1 MHNESDKHEHDH
13 SHAPSESHGHSHNHD
28 HNHGH
33 SHGHSHPHSHA
44 HDHGHGHHDHDHDHD
59 HDHAHSHSHDGG
71 HDHHHHDH
79 SHVHGPGR
87 GGSIKRAVVTCVTA
101 GLVGLVAWS
110 ACFFVDQT
118 EYVYVL
124 EFGRPVR
131 LCVEP
136 GLGFKLPYQSVRRLD
151 RRLQMYS
158 PPGSTMLTR
167 DRPQIGQ
174 AAGDARSRA
183 SLGGPPLSVDWYVCW
198 RIPTAKANADFKKGV
213 LRFVLSVGS
222 IPAAQDRLRER
233 IDSMLK
239 ARVGEM
245 SLAEFVSLDP
255 KDIGLDRLMRELTE
269 QIRRDALDQ
278 FGIEIVDVRIKRFNH
293 PEAVKPA
300 IFEMIRA
307 ERQGVAKKYRD
318 EGKSEADKIRSL
330 ADTERAEILAKAA
343 ADAERIR
350 GEGEAQAMRI
360 ANAAHSQDPEFYQFL
375 KTLETYRAILNEKTT
390 IVLSSESN
398 LLRLLTDGHPAATS
412 TKPPAKQ
419 SAPAANG
426 AGPASSGPPGGGNTE
441 GKP

>member
-1 MHNESDKHEHDH
+1 VIV
-13 SHAPSESHGHSHNHD
+13 A
-28 HNHGH
+28 
-33 SHGHSHPHSHA
+33 
-44 HDHGHGHHDHDHDHD
+44 
-59 HDHAHSHSHDGG
+59 
-71 HDHHHHDH
+71 
-79 SHVHGPGR
+79 
-87 GGSIKRAVVTCVTA
+87 CVLL
-101 GLVGLVAWS
+101 GVVGLLGYSV
-110 ACFFVDQT
+110 CFFVDQT

-124 EFGRPVR
+124 EFGKPVR

-167 DRPQIGQ
+167 DRAQVGQ
-174 AAGDARSRA
+174 LGGDARSRA

-198 RIPTAKANADFKKGV
+198 RIPTTQAGADLQKDV

-245 SLAEFVSLDP
+245 SLSEFVSLDP
-255 KDIGLDRLMRELTE
+255 KDIQLDRLMRELTE

-278 FGIEIVDVRIKRFNH
+278 FGIEVVDVRIKRFNH

-350 GEGEAQAMRI
+350 GEGEAAAMRA
-360 ANAAHSQDPEFYQFL
+360 ANAAHSQDPDFYQFL

-390 IVLSSESN
+390 VVLSSESN
-398 LLRLLTDGHPAATS
+398 LLRLLTDGHPAAS
-412 TKPPAKQ
+412 PTKPPAKQ
-419 SAPAANG
+419 PGPAANG
-426 AGPASSGPPGGGNTE
+426 ASPASGGPRPDGSLE